1 MQLFGTVESLSRALD
16 YHLER
21 HNVIASNVANVDTP
35 GFRPLDLVR
44 PTESGF
50 GEQTA
55 LALRATRHGH
65 IGSFG
70 EQESSQLV
78 PVEDQFA
85 LAGAD
90 GNAVSLER
98 EMAKLAANDL
108 RYETATKV
116 VSRQLAM
123 LRYAASDGMGG

>member
-1 MQLFGTVESLSRALD
+1 MQVFGSVESVSRALD

-35 GFRPLDLVR
+35 GFTPLDLVR
-44 PTESGF
+44 STESSF
-50 GEQTA
+50 GVQTQ
-55 LALRATRHGH
+55 LALRATQAGH
-65 IGSFG
+65 LGTFSA
-70 EQESSQLV
+70 ETASEVV
-78 PVEDQFA
+78 PVEDRFA

-108 RYETATKV
+108 RYETASKV

-123 LRYAASDGMGG
+123 LRYAASDGAGG